1 MNKDNEKKLSKEI
14 LNSLEEACIRPLPEN
29 IKKLTGLEYANEED
43 SLEKLNRDMFERY
56 FSKELEKEAT
66 EAIKNTNKERRDCFG
81 LSDEFFKNAYKSSVV
96 KMEFKEREERLLNKS
111 IEREEKAREEERKR
125 LKEEKERIKEEFK
138 RNRKNK
144 K

>member
-1 MNKDNEKKLSKEI
+1 MNEDNI
-14 LNSLEEACIRPLPEN
+14 
-29 IKKLTGLEYANEED
+29 NEED

-56 FSKELEKEAT
+56 FSEELEKEAT
-66 EAIKNTNKERRDCFG
+66 EKTKNMNIEKESCFG
-81 LSDEFFKNAYKSSVV
+81 LSDEFFKNAYKSSVI
-96 KMEFKEREERLLNKS
+96 KMEFKEREERLLNK
-111 IEREEKAREEERKR
+111 IVERSKKVAEEERERERIR

>member
-1 MNKDNEKKLSKEI
+1 MYTLLKEENKMNEDNI
-14 LNSLEEACIRPLPEN
+14 
-29 IKKLTGLEYANEED
+29 NEED

-56 FSKELEKEAT
+56 FSEELEKEAT

-96 KMEFKEREERLLNKS
+96 KMEFKEREERLLNKAV
-111 IEREEKAREEERKR
+111 ERSRKVAEEEREKERIR